1 MSVEEGMPEFD
12 HGARRLQGAMLEHP
26 SLAIDRMPGLSFALN
41 RFIAEAPARL
51 ASLIA
56 RPSGAAIEEIRA
68 TTLFEAIGE
77 CSGLTAAIY
86 ASAEPE
92 AQFMIA
98 LDERIDSLIVSSIF
112 GEAVG
117 ADSPDKPGSD
127 AQKPRTAIEASLVE
141 AFARTLGETLEA
153 AFASVARVALG
164 FERLTTIKDSFAL
177 GRRDGEAA
185 AARFT
190 LGLNGGACEGLLLLP
205 QAFLL
210 PFRAELAND
219 PEIEALPA
227 DRRWS
232 RLMEARVQQ
241 TRLPVT
247 AILEEVPMS
256 LGDVANFQI
265 GGLLPLQCNDFSA
278 IRLECSGRGMFTCKL
293 GQADGRYRLEVESP
307 IAQRHEAAKP

>member
-1 MSVEEGMPEFD
+1 MEEGTRELD

-26 SLAIDRMPGLSFALN
+26 NLAIERMPGLSFALN
-41 RFIAEAPARL
+41 RFIVEAPARL

-98 LDERIDSLIVSSIF
+98 LDERIDNLIASSIF

-117 ADSPDKPGSD
+117 ADSPDNPGSD
-127 AQKPRTAIEASLVE
+127 AQKPRTAIESALLE
-141 AFARTLGETLEA
+141 AFARALGKALEA
-153 AFASVARVALG
+153 ALASVARVALS

-190 LGLNGGACEGLLLLP
+190 LGMNGAPARALSYCRKRFFCPSAPNWRTIPRPRRCLPIGAGP
-205 QAFLL
+205 GSWRPAFSRRGCRWRRSWRT
-210 PFRAELAND
+210 FR
-219 PEIEALPA
+219 
-227 DRRWS
+227 
-232 RLMEARVQQ
+232 
-241 TRLPVT
+241 
-247 AILEEVPMS
+247 
-256 LGDVANFQI
+256 
-265 GGLLPLQCNDFSA
+265 
-278 IRLECSGRGMFTCKL
+278 
-293 GQADGRYRLEVESP
+293 
-307 IAQRHEAAKP
+307 

>member
-1 MSVEEGMPEFD
+1 MSVEEGMREFD

-26 SLAIDRMPGLSFALN
+26 NLAIDRMPGLRFALN
-41 RFIAEAPARL
+41 RFIVEAPARL
-51 ASLIA
+51 VSLIA
-56 RPSGAAIEEIRA
+56 RPSGATIEEIRA

-86 ASAEPE
+86 SSAEPE
-92 AQFMIA
+92 AQLMIA

-112 GEAVG
+112 GEAGG
-117 ADSPDKPGSD
+117 ADSPDKPESD
-127 AQKPRTAIEASLVE
+127 AQKPRTAIESALLE
-141 AFARTLGETLEA
+141 AFVRTLGEALET
-153 AFASVARVALG
+153 AFASVARVALS
-164 FERLTTIKDSFAL
+164 FERLTAIKDPFAL

-190 LGLNGGACEGLLLLP
+190 LNMNGGACQGLLLLP
-205 QAFLL
+205 HAFLL

-219 PEIEALPA
+219 PETEALPA

-232 RLMEARVQQ
+232 RLMEAGVQQ
-241 TRLPVT
+241 ARLPVT

-265 GGLLPLQCNDFSA
+265 GGLLPLQCNDFTA

-293 GQADGRYRLEVESP
+293 GQADGCYRLELESP
-307 IAQRHEAAKP
+307 IAQKHEAAKP